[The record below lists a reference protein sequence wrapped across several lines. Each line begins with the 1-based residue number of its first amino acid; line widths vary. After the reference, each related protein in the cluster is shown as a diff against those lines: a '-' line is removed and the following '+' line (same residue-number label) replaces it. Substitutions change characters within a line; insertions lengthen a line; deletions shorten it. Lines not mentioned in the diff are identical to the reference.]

1 MAFWYVL
8 AFFSIRSFI
17 VIVDVSTVG
26 ECTILY
32 ESLIKIWWQ
41 ICGKWTCEKERE
53 SKLRYSKHV
62 KTNKWKH
69 HRLLCTEKKKLL
81 FLVHFILLYG
91 ARSRKRPS
99 RIICLDSW
107 HCFSGGFRRIHF
119 NDNLWHE
126 MILFN
131 HFCRKIFINFFI
143 KCVQIDHRWSHSSIH
158 QTIRQKIAEEKG
170 VMKNIKLNFFSG

>member
-41 ICGKWTCEKERE
+41 ICSKWTCEKERE

-91 ARSRKRPS
+91 ARSRKKPS

-107 HCFSGGFRRIHF
+107 HCFYFG
-119 NDNLWHE
+119 WTKKKHE
-126 MILFN
+126 F
-131 HFCRKIFINFFI
+131 HIFQGASEEFTSTTICDMKWFY
-143 KCVQIDHRWSHSSIH
+143 SI
-158 QTIRQKIAEEKG
+158 ISAGKY
-170 VMKNIKLNFFSG
+170 L